1 MRGCRV
7 RLTLRDLKSLPVVT
21 VSGRAIGR
29 VIDVE
34 IHPETQRIEAFHVRP
49 HALLPGLLRGA
60 LIIDRR
66 QVVRLTH
73 EALIVEDVAL
83 AVDQAATDPHPSPS
97 A

>member
-1 MRGCRV
+1 M
-7 RLTLRDLKSLPVVT
+7 RLTLRDLKNLPVVT

-29 VIDVE
+29 LIDIEV
-34 IHPETQRIEAFHVRP
+34 HPETQRIEAFHVRP

-66 QVVRLTH
+66 QVVRLGH
-73 EALIVEDVAL
+73 DALVVEDVAL
-83 AVDQAATDPHPSPS
+83 TVGQAAPAPRPSPT